1 MARQTRQRIL
11 DASLMMFNAQGEPN
25 VTTNHIAD
33 ELEISPGN
41 LYYHFRNKDDI
52 IEQLF
57 AVYEQR
63 MDTALVAPSGRL
75 PGLEDVW
82 LQLHLVFECIWDY
95 RFLYRDLVDILS
107 RNRRL
112 RMRFARILKRAD
124 EQAHTV
130 MRGLVQAGV
139 MRASADEV
147 DAASTNILVIAT
159 FWMNYA
165 SARGD
170 KDERASIRDGIVQVM
185 MLIAPFL
192 RDAERVHLNTLR
204 RSASAR
210 LTALRASAMAV
221 FGLRSGALGGGLR
234 FAAGSDQ
241 QAERGQP
248 DMPQVGFDVGRLL
261 GLARGVLADRG
272 HVGPPWGLA
281 MTTHWRLRVEQ
292 SH

>member
-11 DASLMMFNAQGEPN
+11 DASLTMFNAQGEPN

-57 AVYEQR
+57 GGYEQR
-63 MDTALVAPSGRL
+63 MDAALSAPDGRL

-95 RFLYRDLVDILS
+95 RFLYRDLVDILT

-112 RMRFARILKRAD
+112 RMRFARILRRAD
-124 EQAHTV
+124 EQAHQV

-165 SARGD
+165 AARGD

-192 RDAERVHLNTLR
+192 RDAERVHLNTL
-204 RSASAR
+204 
-210 LTALRASAMAV
+210 TRAYI
-221 FGLRSGALGGGLR
+221 
-234 FAAGSDQ
+234 D
-241 QAERGQP
+241 
-248 DMPQVGFDVGRLL
+248 
-261 GLARGVLADRG
+261 
-272 HVGPPWGLA
+272 
-281 MTTHWRLRVEQ
+281 
-292 SH
+292 

>member
-11 DASLMMFNAQGEPN
+11 DASLAMFNAQGEPN

-57 AVYEQR
+57 ARYEER
-63 MDTALVAPSGRL
+63 MDAALTPPTDRL
-75 PGLEDVW
+75 PGLEDIW

-95 RFLYRDLVDILS
+95 RFLYRDLVEILS

-112 RMRFARILKRAD
+112 RLRFARILKRAD
-124 EQAHTV
+124 EQAHQV

-147 DAASTNILVIAT
+147 DAAATNILVIAT
-159 FWMNYA
+159 FWLNYA
-165 SARGD
+165 AARGD
-170 KDERASIRDGIVQVM
+170 KDERTSIRDGIVQVM

-192 RDAERVHLNTLR
+192 RDAERVHLNTL
-204 RSASAR
+204 
-210 LTALRASAMAV
+210 TRAY
-221 FGLRSGALGGGLR
+221 L
-234 FAAGSDQ
+234 D
-241 QAERGQP
+241 
-248 DMPQVGFDVGRLL
+248 
-261 GLARGVLADRG
+261 
-272 HVGPPWGLA
+272 
-281 MTTHWRLRVEQ
+281 
-292 SH
+292 

>member
-1 MARQTRQRIL
+1 MARETRQRIL
-11 DASLMMFNAQGEPN
+11 DASLAMFNVQGEPN

-57 AVYEQR
+57 AGYEIR
-63 MDTALVAPSGRL
+63 MDAALAAPEGRL
-75 PGLEDVW
+75 PGLEDIW

-112 RMRFARILKRAD
+112 RLRFARILKRAD

-147 DAASTNILVIAT
+147 NAAATNILVLAT

-165 SARGD
+165 TARGD

-185 MLIAPFL
+185 MLVAPFL
-192 RDAERVHLNTLR
+192 RDAERVHLNTL
-204 RSASAR
+204 
-210 LTALRASAMAV
+210 TRAYI
-221 FGLRSGALGGGLR
+221 
-234 FAAGSDQ
+234 
-241 QAERGQP
+241 
-248 DMPQVGFDVGRLL
+248 
-261 GLARGVLADRG
+261 
-272 HVGPPWGLA
+272 
-281 MTTHWRLRVEQ
+281 T
-292 SH
+292 

>member
-11 DASLMMFNAQGEPN
+11 DASLAMFNAQGEPN

-63 MDTALVAPSGRL
+63 MDAALSAPSGRL

-112 RMRFARILKRAD
+112 RLRFARILKRAD

-130 MRGLVQAGV
+130 MRGLVQAGI

-192 RDAERVHLNTLR
+192 RDAERVHLNTL
-204 RSASAR
+204 
-210 LTALRASAMAV
+210 TRAY
-221 FGLRSGALGGGLR
+221 L
-234 FAAGSDQ
+234 D
-241 QAERGQP
+241 
-248 DMPQVGFDVGRLL
+248 
-261 GLARGVLADRG
+261 
-272 HVGPPWGLA
+272 
-281 MTTHWRLRVEQ
+281 
-292 SH
+292 

>member
-11 DASLMMFNAQGEPN
+11 DTALSMFNLQGEPN

-63 MDTALVAPSGRL
+63 MDAALVAPSGRL

-112 RMRFARILKRAD
+112 RLRFARILKRAA
-124 EQAHTV
+124 EGASSG
-130 MRGLVQAGV
+130 MKGLVQAGV
-139 MRASADEV
+139 MRASAAEV
-147 DAASTNILVIAT
+147 EATATNILVIAT

-165 SARGD
+165 SVRGD
-170 KDERASIRDGIVQVM
+170 KDENEAIRSGIVQVM
-185 MLIAPFL
+185 MLLSPLL
-192 RDAERVHLNTLR
+192 RDAERVHLNN
-204 RSASAR
+204 
-210 LTALRASAMAV
+210 LT
-221 FGLRSGALGGGLR
+221 
-234 FAAGSDQ
+234 
-241 QAERGQP
+241 QAY
-248 DMPQVGFDVGRLL
+248 L
-261 GLARGVLADRG
+261 
-272 HVGPPWGLA
+272 
-281 MTTHWRLRVEQ
+281 T
-292 SH
+292 